1 MVHSLREMPG
11 PKWGIILYFLKKEQI
26 FLGHEYN
33 ECSYVYSCYIL
44 LVLVRFDSVRFGS
57 MVWIVCEIGGR
68 RAGSQ
73 CRREWGLRRDSTSG
87 SFANLQRG
95 VEIREN
101 EQWKKDEPR
110 WIMLNCWITC
120 FFTEERTRFD
130 LPSSQVAK
138 SRSHTWYGI
147 NHKYKYSI
155 YKYICIIIY
164 CIVLNMH
171 TDMILIWPNL
181 PWCPM
186 SPMSM
191 FLNFQAT
198 PRAMAIRWSWVLPRC
213 LTWTPKYAGKLLN
226 DRLRKLRKL
235 CWSLLSGCG
244 WSSAVLWAMRPCGAS
259 RSCPT
264 SDDHLCG
271 WGEWDVEQICHR
283 HCKVI
288 LKMILKMMPR

>member
-11 PKWGIILYFLKKEQI
+11 PKWGMILYFLKNRTYFSRTWVQWVQ
-26 FLGHEYN
+26 L
-33 ECSYVYSCYIL
+33 CVQLVYSSCAC
-44 LVLVRFDSVRFGS
+44 SVRFGS
-57 MVWIVCEIGGR
+57 IVWIVCEIGGR

-120 FFTEERTRFD
+120 FFTEKRTRFG

-155 YKYICIIIY
+155 YRYVCIIIY
-164 CIVLNMH
+164 CIVLNICIQ
-171 TDMILIWPNL
+171 TW
-181 PWCPM
+181 
-186 SPMSM
+186 
-191 FLNFQAT
+191 F
-198 PRAMAIRWSWVLPRC
+198 WS
-213 LTWTPKYAGKLLN
+213 
-226 DRLRKLRKL
+226 D
-235 CWSLLSGCG
+235 
-244 WSSAVLWAMRPCGAS
+244 
-259 RSCPT
+259 
-264 SDDHLCG
+264 
-271 WGEWDVEQICHR
+271 QICHDVLWVL
-283 HCKVI
+283 CPCFSI
-288 LKMILKMMPR
+288 LKPLEGRWR

>member
-155 YKYICIIIY
+155 YCF
-164 CIVLNMH
+164 CLQRFDGTWRTAHRMPAV
-171 TDMILIWPNL
+171 
-181 PWCPM
+181 
-186 SPMSM
+186 
-191 FLNFQAT
+191 FLSQVSQLVF
-198 PRAMAIRWSWVLPRC
+198 SSHGLLGC
-213 LTWTPKYAGKLLN
+213 LLTWWLRRWVAGTWLEFESTRDPDLPVWVQ
-226 DRLRKLRKL
+226 RGQQSSSH
-235 CWSLLSGCG
+235 WSEFG
-244 WSSAVLWAMRPCGAS
+244 
-259 RSCPT
+259 
-264 SDDHLCG
+264 
-271 WGEWDVEQICHR
+271 
-283 HCKVI
+283 
-288 LKMILKMMPR
+288 